1 MIRLLVSV
9 ADSAEARHA
18 VDGGADL
25 IDAKDPST
33 GALGAVSLGTLR
45 EIQAVV
51 ASQRMVTAAL
61 GDADDEAIIERA
73 AFDYGAVGVGFVKVG
88 FAGISS
94 PARVG
99 RLIAA
104 AVRGVQATRLERC
117 GVVAVAYADT
127 GGATSVEP
135 TALVDIAARAGAT
148 GVLLDTARK
157 DGPGLLRLAS
167 TATLESWATRAH
179 GAGLTVALAGKLK
192 AEDLPFICET
202 GADIVG
208 VRGAACENSRSSR
221 VTEVKVRRLTES
233 LQRLARL
240 RLRPTSM

>member
-1 MIRLLVSV
+1 MIQLLVSV
-9 ADSAEARHA
+9 ANSGEARHA

-51 ASQRMVTAAL
+51 ARQRIITAAL
-61 GDADDEAIIERA
+61 GDANDEAIIERA
-73 AFDYGAVGVGFVKVG
+73 ALDYGAVGVGFVKVG
-88 FAGISS
+88 FAGITS

-104 AVRGVQATRLERC
+104 AVRGVDATRLERC

-135 TALVDIAARAGAT
+135 AALVDIAARAGAT
-148 GVLLDTARK
+148 GVLLDTAHK

-167 TATLESWATRAH
+167 TATLESWVTSAH
-179 GAGLTVALAGKLK
+179 GAGLTVALAGKLT
-192 AEDLPFICET
+192 ADDLPCICET

-208 VRGAACENSRSSR
+208 VRGAACEDGRSSR
-221 VTEVKVRRLTES
+221 VATDRVR
-233 LQRLARL
+233 AL
-240 RLRPTSM
+240 RLQLPLVTEG